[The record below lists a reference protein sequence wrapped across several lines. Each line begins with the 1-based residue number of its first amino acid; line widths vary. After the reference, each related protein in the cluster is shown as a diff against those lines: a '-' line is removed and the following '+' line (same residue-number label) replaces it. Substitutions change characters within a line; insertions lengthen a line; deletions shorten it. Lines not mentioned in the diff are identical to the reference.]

1 MLTEIVRDRR
11 AWTGAEL
18 PPEAWTIAIPG
29 PCLEE
34 LEQAL
39 AAIRAEPLPLYL
51 RRPEDFELANC
62 RALMGE
68 VKERLMSGIGF
79 AVLDRLPVERSSQE
93 EATALYWLLSS
104 LLARPVAQKLDGTMV
119 YLVRDTGATLKP
131 GSGIRPT
138 VTNVELVY
146 HNDNSY
152 NETPPEIVGL
162 LCVTQAKEGGVSR
175 VLNFYAAHN
184 LLLREHGNLLPRLYQ
199 PFWYDRHR
207 EFFTGEPETHAA
219 PIFEYEGGRLTARLA
234 LLEIWGGY
242 ELRGER
248 LDTEGEAALEAM
260 QAVMHRPGL
269 AAELQLRPGQ
279 IQYVNNRST
288 GHMRTAFVDG
298 ERPQEK
304 RLLVRL
310 WLRDAGRRGYRG

>member
-1 MLTEIVRDRR
+1 MLTEIVTDRR

-18 PPEAWTIAIPG
+18 APEAWTLRIPRA
-29 PCLEE
+29 CLDE

-39 AAIRAEPLPLYL
+39 ATIRAETLPLYL
-51 RRPEDFELANC
+51 RRTEDFELAAC

-68 VKERLMSGIGF
+68 VKRRLFDGIGF
-79 AVLDRLPVERSSQE
+79 AVLDRLPVESMSQD

-152 NETPPEIVGL
+152 NETPPECVGL
-162 LCVTQAKEGGVSR
+162 MCLSQAREGGVSR

-207 EFFTGEPETHAA
+207 EFFPGEPETHSA
-219 PIFEYEGGRLTARLA
+219 PIFDYDGKRLTARLA

-248 LDTEGEAALEAM
+248 LDPDGEAALEAM

-269 AAELQLRPGQ
+269 AAELQIRPGQ

-298 ERPQEK
+298 DRPEEK

>member
-1 MLTEIVRDRR
+1 MLTEIVRDHR
-11 AWTGAEL
+11 AWTGADL
-18 PPEAWTIAIPG
+18 APEAWTVAMPRE
-29 PCLEE
+29 CLAE

-39 AAIRAEPLPLYL
+39 ATIRAEPLPLYL
-51 RRPEDFELANC
+51 RRPEDFELVAC

-68 VKERLMSGIGF
+68 VKERLASGIGF
-79 AVLDRLPVERSSQE
+79 AVLDRLPVERLSQD

-119 YLVRDTGATLKP
+119 YLVRDTGAALKP

-152 NETPPEIVGL
+152 NETPPECVGL
-162 LCVTQAKEGGVSR
+162 LCVSQAKEGGESR

-184 LLLREHGNLLPRLYQ
+184 LLLREHGVLLPRLYQ

-207 EFFTGEPETHAA
+207 EFFAGEPETHAA
-219 PIFEYEGGRLTARLA
+219 PVFDYDGKRLTARLA
-234 LLEIWGGY
+234 ILEIRGGY

-248 LDTEGEAALEAM
+248 LDAEGEAALEAM
-260 QAVMHRPGL
+260 QEVMHRPGL
-269 AAELQLRPGQ
+269 AVGMQLRPGQ

-288 GHMRTAFVDG
+288 GHMRTAFHDG
-298 ERPQEK
+298 ERPEEK